1 MIIEQ
6 PLKWQFYDAVINVL
20 TSLMGVS
27 EVVVNVSNA
36 TTTGGS
42 LSLEINQSQSLNI
55 KQDLLQGKDIIDSN
69 FFSKIC

>member
-55 KQDLLQGKDIIDSN
+55 KQDLLQGKDIMIIRTPS
-69 FFSKIC
+69 